1 MNVLSWASGLAY
13 NVVPVHKYIRR
24 WKAEEDFECNRLL
37 TIELKK
43 DPQLTASQLKG
54 LHLDLLSNVRV
65 RTIQH
70 RLQKDL
76 GLPSRTAAKKPHIN
90 DRMKEQR
97 LAFAKKHAHWTPTQ
111 WKKVMFSDESTFQV
125 FRVGS
130 TKVRRLSSANR
141 YDPRYT
147 VTTVKHP
154 QSVMVW
160 GAFSSDNGRVELLIH
175 PKNVMM
181 NGDLY
186 IKILIDHMVTMFELH
201 QCSHFMH
208 DSAPCH
214 KANKVTKWLQTKKI
228 EALEC
233 HWNGPDLN
241 LIENCCHNM
250 KHLMSERKP
259 TNSKG
264 NI

>member
-1 MNVLSWASGLAY
+1 MV
-13 NVVPVHKYIRR
+13 
-24 WKAEEDFECNRLL
+24 
-37 TIELKK
+37 
-43 DPQLTASQLKG
+43 
-54 LHLDLLSNVRV
+54 
-65 RTIQH
+65 
-70 RLQKDL
+70 
-76 GLPSRTAAKKPHIN
+76 
-90 DRMKEQR
+90 
-97 LAFAKKHAHWTPTQ
+97 
-111 WKKVMFSDESTFQV
+111 SDESMFQM

-147 VTTVKHP
+147 VPTVKHL

-160 GAFSSDNGRVELLIH
+160 GAFSSNKGRVELFIL

-186 IKILIDHMVTMFELH
+186 IKIISDHMVTMFEIH

-214 KANKVTKWLQTKKI
+214 KANKVTKWLQTKKS

-233 HWNGPDLN
+233 PGNRHDLN
-241 LIENCCHNM
+241 LIEKCWHNM
-250 KHLMSERKP
+250 KHRSDVREEDD
-259 TNSKG
+259 
-264 NI
+264 